1 MGKDFYLEELKR
13 LLIDHLNDILMVSVE
28 YFKLQLPKLFI
39 MISYMSLRVVV
50 FLRMVGKDS
59 RTFWSTSITGSTSSW
74 YLILMAKTY
83 KIKCWKTLQFFPF
96 HVGMVFVHFGSKA
109 PRLLFLGF
117 SPKRLHTNWIL
128 SMLIYS

>member
-1 MGKDFYLEELKR
+1 
-13 LLIDHLNDILMVSVE
+13 MVSVE
-28 YFKLQLPKLFI
+28 LLKLQLPKLFI

-74 YLILMAKTY
+74 YLILIGKIY
-83 KIKCWKTLQFFPF
+83 KIKCWKTLQSFPF
-96 HVGMVFVHFGSKA
+96 HVGMVIVHFGSKA
-109 PRLLFLGF
+109 LRLLFLGF
-117 SPKRLHTNWIL
+117 SLKRLHNNWIL